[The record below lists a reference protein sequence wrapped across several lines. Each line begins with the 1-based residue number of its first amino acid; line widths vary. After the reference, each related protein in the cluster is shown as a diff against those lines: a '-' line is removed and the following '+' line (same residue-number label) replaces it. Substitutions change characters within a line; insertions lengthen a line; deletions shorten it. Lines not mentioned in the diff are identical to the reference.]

1 MSRENVDAVHRANDD
16 FNRRD
21 LDGFLALMN
30 PAIEFMP
37 YERALQGGDPY
48 RGHSGVREWWQ
59 DSFAVI
65 PNLRVETRDVRG
77 AGNRTFTGGLLRGEG
92 AGSGAAFER
101 PLWQAARWQDGKA
114 TWWRAYENE
123 AEALAAAGLSE

>member
-1 MSRENVDAVHRANDD
+1 MSQGNIDAVRRANDA

-21 LDGFLALMN
+21 LDGFFALMD

-48 RGHSGVREWWQ
+48 RGHSGVREWWE

-65 PNLRVETRDVRG
+65 PN
-77 AGNRTFTGGLLRGEG
+77 
-92 AGSGAAFER
+92 
-101 PLWQAARWQDGKA
+101 
-114 TWWRAYENE
+114 RA
-123 AEALAAAGLSE
+123 